1 MGGCR
6 NGDQQLVVRHL
17 WCTDHM
23 LGFLVWWPSP
33 TCNHE
38 RYTPYITEPPLWGTV
53 GLMLLWVYVFFCLQ
67 ILIRPSVTW
76 NRNRLS
82 SDQWMLRQVVKF
94 KSRRAKHHAK
104 RNHWCRSDKMGRL
117 ITLLDFSPADFKRFH
132 TVLADRRLFGNHCLY
147 RTGLVAN
154 GIRLTK
160 QYSVLSSCCDVTC
173 GLLDL
178 YKSFKVLVWVCFSF
192 TV

>member
-1 MGGCR
+1 MGCISHDCKLDLVTIRG
-6 NGDQQLVVRHL
+6 NLTGDQ
-17 WCTDHM
+17 
-23 LGFLVWWPSP
+23 
-33 TCNHE
+33 
-38 RYTPYITEPPLWGTV
+38 YIRD
-53 GLMLLWVYVFFCLQ
+53 VFFCLQ

-178 YKSFKVLVWVCFSF
+178 YRWQIIGMRSTWISFKAIGRQMGYHY
-192 TV
+192 TVKEKHTQTNTLKDL